1 MGMTNEE
8 WYEVT
13 DQKHI
18 QNGKITKP
26 LREYLRTLKAGV
38 TIVLFDDVT
47 DFVYMVQKDICWD
60 GNLDLFNKL
69 EIYFFRSRKDWDAGI
84 NHGNKSF
91 TKMYGFGSDYM
102 ITKGKLTT
110 LHEVVFRKMKHSMEK
125 FKPTDLLCE
134 DGTKKVK
141 RSISSEEYYKI
152 ITTKHIKNGKIT
164 NSIRDMLITLGANKS
179 VVLFDDVTG
188 FVYRIKKDPAWVGL
202 SSPFN
207 ELILYFYKSRK
218 DWDAGINFG
227 NQIFSKTYGQT
238 NDFDIT
244 NFRVNNMHDIE
255 FFSTR
260 DDEKSFYPRDL
271 IPISAKK

>member
-1 MGMTNEE
+1 MTNEE
-8 WYEVT
+8 WYEVA
-13 DQKHI
+13 DQKYI
-18 QNGKITKP
+18 QNGKITKN
-26 LREYLRTLKAGV
+26 LREYLRTLNAGV
-38 TIVLFDDVT
+38 TIVLFDTVT

-60 GNLDLFNKL
+60 GNLDLFNRL

-91 TKMYGFGSDYM
+91 TKMYGFGSDCL

-110 LHEVVFRKMKHSMEK
+110 LHEVVFQKMKHSMEK
-125 FKPTDLLCE
+125 FKPTDLLYE

-164 NSIRDMLITLGANKS
+164 KSIRDMLITLEANKS

-188 FVYRIKKDPAWVGL
+188 FVYRIKKDPAWGGL
-202 SSPFN
+202 SSMFN

-218 DWDAGINFG
+218 DWDAGINFD

-260 DDEKSFYPRDL
+260 GDEKSFYPRDL
-271 IPISAKK
+271 ITISAKK

>member
-1 MGMTNEE
+1 MTNEE

-13 DQKHI
+13 DQKYI
-18 QNGKITKP
+18 QNGKITKT
-26 LREYLRTLKAGV
+26 LREYLRTLNAGV
-38 TIVLFDDVT
+38 TIVLFDTVT

-60 GNLDLFNKL
+60 GNLDLFNRL

-102 ITKGKLTT
+102 ITKGKRNT
-110 LHEVVFRKMKHSMEK
+110 LHEVVFQKMKHSMEK
-125 FKPTDLLCE
+125 FKPTDLLYE

-141 RSISSEEYYKI
+141 RSVSSEEYYKI

-164 NSIRDMLITLGANKS
+164 KSIRDMLITLEANKS

-188 FVYRIKKDPAWVGL
+188 FVYRIKKDPAWGGL
-202 SSPFN
+202 SSMFN

-218 DWDAGINFG
+218 DWDAGINFD

-244 NFRVNNMHDIE
+244 NFSVNNMHDIE
-255 FFSTR
+255 FFSIR

-271 IPISAKK
+271 ITISAKK